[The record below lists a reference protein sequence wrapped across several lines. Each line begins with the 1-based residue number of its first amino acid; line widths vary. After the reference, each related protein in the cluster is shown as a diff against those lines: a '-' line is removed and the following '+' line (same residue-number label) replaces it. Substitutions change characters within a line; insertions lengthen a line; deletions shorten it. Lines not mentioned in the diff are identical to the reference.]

1 MSDYVLPPDL
11 VPAEI
16 EWRLI
21 DAVAV
26 YSSPLNGAV
35 RTYARPGNRWGAR
48 LTFRALSGAD
58 RRRLMALV
66 SILRGRANRL
76 WVTDASSDAGGT
88 LATPELITNNAAV
101 AGTTGWSSS
110 NAELALSADTHQ
122 GLRLTRTGVT
132 GDRYAYQ
139 AAATTVSGA
148 PYALRFLLAA
158 GKGALRLSGCAGT
171 SQGGTGLVNGT
182 ARTAG
187 GRYVETFTA
196 SGSSTHLSFHDFTS
210 GRSAGGFQFLT
221 WASCSRC
228 ALVAG
233 GSQTGSTLQI
243 DGLPAST
250 TGLARAGDLIE
261 VNGELKRLV
270 ADIDSDGSGGALAM
284 FEPSLRTA
292 PADNLPMILRAPMG
306 RFLLEEEASGWGS
319 RPGVLSDFTLNLVED
334 VT

>member
-76 WVTDASSDAGGT
+76 FISDGSSQPGGS
-88 LATPELITNNAAV
+88 LSCPELISNGAAV
-101 AGTTGWSSS
+101 ASTSGWAS
-110 NAELALSADTHQ
+110 NSGEVTIAADTHQ
-122 GLRLTRTGVT
+122 GLRLTRTGTSGDAYVYTGGLSVT
-132 GDRYAYQ
+132 
-139 AAATTVSGA
+139 SGA
-148 PYALRFLLAA
+148 PYALRYLLGA
-158 GKGALRLSGCAGT
+158 GRGPARASGRAGT
-171 SQGGTGLVNGT
+171 SQGGSDLVSGAT
-182 ARTAG
+182 RTLG
-187 GRYVETFTA
+187 GRYVEGFLA
-196 SGSSTHLSFHDFTS
+196 SGGTAHVSIHDLVS
-210 GRSAGGFQFLT
+210 GRSAGGFQFVT

-233 GSQTGSTLQI
+233 GSQTGSGLVI
-243 DGLPAST
+243 DGLPGST
-250 TGLARAGDLIE
+250 AGLAKAGDMME
-261 VNGELKRLV
+261 VNGELKRLT
-270 ADIDSDGSGGALAM
+270 ADVNSDGSGVGYAM
-284 FEPSLRTA
+284 FEPSLRAA
-292 PADNLPMILRAPMG
+292 PADDTPVVFRDPMG
-306 RFLLEEEASGWGS
+306 KFLLDDESAGWSS
-319 RPGVLSDFTLNLVED
+319 RPGVLSDVTINLVED
-334 VT
+334 IA